1 MKKILVAVDLSS
13 ATVQVCNAAR
23 NLAQSLGARLLILHV
38 VPPTPVVMEYY
49 ALSAFEADALPRAAK
64 KRAATK
70 LRALGHW
77 FQKRCPD
84 TKVLQHAGPPVAT
97 ILRTIKLARP
107 DYVVMGSHGHTAAFE
122 LLMGS
127 VAHGVV
133 RRSPVPVVLVPIRKR
148 ARTERPFPVVA
159 SDAIVATH

>member
-1 MKKILVAVDLSS
+1 MKKILVAVDLSA
-13 ATVQVCNAAR
+13 ATVHVCNAAR
-23 NLAQSLGARLLILHV
+23 DLAQQLKARLLILHV
-38 VPPTPVVMEYY
+38 VPPAPVIFEYY
-49 ALSAFEADALPRAAK
+49 AMSTLDLDSLPRAAG
-64 KRAATK
+64 KRAAQK

-84 TKVLQHAGPPVAT
+84 TKVIQHTGAPVAA

-107 DYVVMGSHGHTAAFE
+107 DYVVLGSHGHSAAFE

-133 RRSPVPVVLVPIRKR
+133 RRAPVPVVLVPIRARPTAKKR
-148 ARTERPFPVVA
+148 APVFA
-159 SDAIVATH
+159 DAFATLR

>member
-1 MKKILVAVDLSS
+1 MKKILVAVDLSA

-23 NLAQSLGARLLILHV
+23 DLAQSLNARLLILHV
-38 VPPTPVVMEYY
+38 VPPAPVVFEYY
-49 ALSAFEADALPRAAK
+49 ALSTLDVNSLPRAAG
-64 KRAATK
+64 KRAAQK

-84 TKVLQHAGPPVAT
+84 TKVIQHTGAPVAA
-97 ILRTIKLARP
+97 ILRTMKLARP
-107 DYVVMGSHGHTAAFE
+107 DYVVLGSHGHSAGFE

-127 VAHGVV
+127 VAQGVV
-133 RRSPVPVVLVPIRKR
+133 RRATVPVVLVPIRKA
-148 ARTERPFPVVA
+148 ARTPRKPLVVA